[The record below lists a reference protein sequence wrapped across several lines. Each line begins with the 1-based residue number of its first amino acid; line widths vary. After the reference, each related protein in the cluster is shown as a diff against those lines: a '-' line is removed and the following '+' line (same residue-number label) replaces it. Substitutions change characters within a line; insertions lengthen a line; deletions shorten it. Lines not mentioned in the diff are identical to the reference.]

1 MEGLQ
6 YLFSFSVPDPQRQ
19 WWDFA
24 TIVHD
29 ELQDRGI
36 DDSKLDLSESWDY
49 IIDVNGV
56 RVMSWGAVYHAPSG
70 KRYLIRYNEHNKEVD
85 VYLLL

>member
-6 YLFSFSVPDPQRQ
+6 YLFSFSVPDPHKQ

-24 TIVHD
+24 TIVHE
-29 ELQDRGI
+29 ELEDRGI
-36 DDSKLDLSESWDY
+36 DDSKLNLSKTWGF
-49 IIDVNGV
+49 IVDVNGE
-56 RVMSWGAVYHAPSG
+56 RIMSWGSVFRDGNG